1 MRYLADHEYAL
12 ATRFL
17 FLSMAITVIKREI
30 DVIENKTKIK
40 IKSPYLLLFKQMEA
54 RAFQERQQLRKYM
67 YDQKIQVI
75 PLEKND
81 TFTAYLF
88 VCEKR
93 EEKRNYFNPT
103 LRKKVEQILSELM
116 MHRPKDHTDLLTH
129 EVQTTRCS
137 SPPIE

>member
-30 DVIENKTKIK
+30 DMIENKTKLK

-54 RAFQERQQLRKYM
+54 KAFQERQQLRKYM
-67 YDQKIQVI
+67 YDQKIQVR

-81 TFTAYLF
+81 AFTAYLF
-88 VCEKR
+88 ICGER

-116 MHRPKDHTDLLTH
+116 MQSYQDHSNLLTN
-129 EVQTTRCS
+129 EDQAIMSSS
-137 SPPIE
+137 SPIK